1 MAVLGP
7 AIHQRETR
15 SRTPDSEGRSPVT
28 ADSETCIVPLRP
40 EDQAAWL
47 PLWRGYQS
55 FYEVDI
61 PADVSALT
69 WARLLDPAEPVGGA
83 LAWRGPC
90 AVGLVH
96 HIRHRSCWTAGD
108 YCYLQD
114 LFVSPTVRGSG
125 IGRQLIEYVYA
136 VAARESCSRVYWL
149 THETNA
155 AAMLLYDR
163 IAERSGFVQY
173 RKIFAADA
181 PRAEEKRR
189 DE

>member
-1 MAVLGP
+1 
-7 AIHQRETR
+7 
-15 SRTPDSEGRSPVT
+15 VT
-28 ADSETCIVPLRP
+28 ADSETCIVPLQS
-40 EDQAAWL
+40 ENHDAWL

-69 WARLLDPAEPVGGA
+69 WTRLLDPAEPMGGA
-83 LAWRGPC
+83 LAWRGSR

-96 HIRHRSCWTAGD
+96 HIRHRSCWTGGD

-114 LFVSPTVRGSG
+114 LFVSPMVRGSG
-125 IGRQLIEYVYA
+125 VGRKLIEYVYA
-136 VAARESCSRVYWL
+136 VAMRGGCSRVYWL

-173 RKIFAADA
+173 RRIFSAGALRAD
-181 PRAEEKRR
+181 EEK
-189 DE
+189 